1 MFTPIAEA
9 AGYDLDAIALFPWK
23 LVALA
28 GTWGDA
34 LLPVLILLGLFTR
47 LASAGMIGFIVVMT
61 IVDIG
66 FHGVDATAIGAP
78 FDRVQDSP
86 IWDQRLLWTFPLFV
100 LMLNGAGR
108 LSLDAV
114 LAGRRKPGRGTV
126 SAAVERRRQPC
137 IALVDVVA
145 EIHRAAF
152 AEIGRQVGEVDRYR
166 RLQVDPAG
174 LALGKDAVDL
184 GPFHAVLTE
193 QQRRQ
198 FNRLLQPDAA
208 GGEGADGLAE

>member
-1 MFTPIAEA
+1 MIRSLIALHDAFFSRLAGLFAGWGIGLAARLAFASVLLVFFLNSAATKVGSGFPGFLIPEISAYAQMFPPIAEA

-28 GTWGDA
+28 GTWGEA

-114 LAGRRKPGRGTV
+114 LAGRRKPGR
-126 SAAVERRRQPC
+126 
-137 IALVDVVA
+137 
-145 EIHRAAF
+145 
-152 AEIGRQVGEVDRYR
+152 
-166 RLQVDPAG
+166 
-174 LALGKDAVDL
+174 
-184 GPFHAVLTE
+184 
-193 QQRRQ
+193 
-198 FNRLLQPDAA
+198 
-208 GGEGADGLAE
+208 